1 MTLKSVKHFTAAHYV
16 QKNSVS
22 FNKINAI
29 QLLIYG
35 CDRVDVHHCFL
46 RSWLYRHLLVL
57 KWRCSLRWAAVDFS
71 GRSGCFFWGGAHSHC
86 KCVCLC
92 ESTAMPRL
100 MLSLTAIPA
109 THTFFKNCIWYQ
121 YTVCEQWWSNNV
133 PDNYCSAAAIKRFG
147 FGFVFFVLFAYC
159 IYVYAPRRLE
169 IWSLI

>member
-1 MTLKSVKHFTAAHYV
+1 M
-16 QKNSVS
+16 
-22 FNKINAI
+22 
-29 QLLIYG
+29 
-35 CDRVDVHHCFL
+35 HHCLL

-71 GRSGCFFWGGAHSHC
+71 GRSECFFWGGAHSHC

-147 FGFVFFVLFAYC
+147 VFLFCVIC
-159 IYVYAPRRLE
+159 ILYLCICPTETWDLE
-169 IWSLI
+169 FNIILIHKWAEGLVVCQVGLRPSNENHLRFFSTREAQCN